1 MNKKIISLVLAL
13 VMVLGTFTSVFAAET
28 TTKKAEAKK
37 AEAGEKVEKVVGKD
51 NKIQYVIDKKLV
63 EGYEDGNYGLD
74 KNIKRSEITRLLVLA
89 NGNEELAK
97 QLQGSMKIYSD
108 VDAKH
113 WANGVISVGTTVP
126 SDANGIAMLA
136 GYPDGSFKPEND
148 VTYAELA
155 KMLVVL
161 VKEDLTADM
170 VKNAKWATS
179 WMTWA
184 AQLGILDD
192 VNVVDSNKAAN
203 RADAFTMVYNA
214 LYAMKEFKR
223 VPANETRG
231 IVSNLTNSKLTLNQD
246 SEKEYT
252 ITGDT
257 VIVDGI
263 NVRKQIVK
271 VNSLNNLDLYKGS
284 LVRILVNDKNE
295 VTHIIELGNPEVLA
309 RTDKENQ
316 LLDTDNHIWEG
327 VADATV
333 ETNYYKNI
341 ESLKDL
347 DQKKV
352 DGAYATVTLNGSK
365 TKADY
370 IKFHKANGNELAN
383 LKVNDKTE
391 IYVANPYNNI
401 MKEVKDINEALSLIG
416 FHNYGK
422 DYKIPNVYAGFD
434 TDDHKSAVKS
444 FDSERSTAKVI
455 VFNVV
460 SKDNDGDRYRVINSS
475 SSKFSSTL
483 EDTDGKLYDRDN
495 VLNKANFPLNYGDL
509 LDVIETRGDVIDRL
523 LDHSDE
529 KAFPVVKVAQIFDN
543 DEIQVE
549 DRFGNETLLYVGDAD
564 IFNAKQYKDL
574 AKGDYLQFTANNKDA
589 RDIEIV
595 SILDDSKDTR
605 DLFDKSGSVL
615 NVVQGIEEGTAV
627 GTVTKVNNDAYPY
640 TVEIKIEEANWDKG
654 LAKTTKVF
662 EVSKE
667 WADALKV
674 GQDVKFKVNFRD
686 NNKNDWAF
694 NFVLNDGK
702 DTSILRKPGTL
713 TIDEYLEKEFL
724 ADIEKLTPANKVTVK
739 NVDEVA
745 AAVEAIDGQLD
756 AQKQFKLLSE
766 NKDHANK
773 LEAVRKAVKEAKAEK
788 AAADKAAAAEKAE
801 ADAKKKLT
809 DEFAEAVKAEY
820 DKVKGVK
827 DVLELKYDAE
837 TKTATVVVLDKEA
850 TFNDVNGTNTMVA
863 LGNVANGANLKYYQ
877 VENQPKQEISEN
889 KKDNRD
895 NLLADLFA
903 ATGADPSKLGNFVG
917 KEVKVT
923 AHLEKGDVK
932 ATDVYTVKIVEGQAK

>member
-13 VMVLGTFTSVFAAET
+13 VMVLGTFTSVFAEAAKADAKKTEE
-28 TTKKAEAKK
+28 TKKTEVKK

-51 NKIQYVIDKKLV
+51 NKIQYIVDKKLV
-63 EGYEDGNYGLD
+63 EGYEDGNLGLD

-161 VKEDLTADM
+161 AKKDLTADM

-214 LYAMKEFKR
+214 LYTMKEFKR

-284 LVRILVNDKNE
+284 LVRILTNDKNE

-309 RTDKENQ
+309 RTDKEGE

-444 FDSERSTAKVI
+444 FNSERSTAKVI

-595 SILDDSKDTR
+595 SILDDTKDTR

-615 NVVQGIEEGTAV
+615 NVVQGIEANTVV
-627 GTVTKVNNDAYPY
+627 GTVTKVNNAAYPY
-640 TVEIKIEEANWDKG
+640 TVEVEIEEANWDAG

-667 WADALKV
+667 NADLLSK
-674 GQDVKFKVNFRD
+674 GQNIKFKVEFKKYDNRDWGYDFRL
-686 NNKNDWAF
+686 NKAGF
-694 NFVLNDGK
+694 PAIKEGKTVLQIYLNDV
-702 DTSILRKPGTL
+702 
-713 TIDEYLEKEFL
+713 
-724 ADIEKLTPANKVTVK
+724 EKLTPENKVTLENYKDVKKELDYIDLTKLSNSDQFKFDNDFKAHADKLK
-739 NVDEVA
+739 NVRTKVNDFIAKQDVVDNEMKKLSDATFKNIDNTKVTPADLKSEVESIIKDA
-745 AAVEAIDGQLD
+745 AKGKVDATKVNVAVT
-756 AQKQFKLLSE
+756 LSAPKTAP
-766 NKDHANK
+766 NY
-773 LEAVRKAVKEAKAEK
+773 
-788 AAADKAAAAEKAE
+788 AAEEKVTITVTLTNS
-801 ADAKKKLT
+801 ADA
-809 DEFAEAVKAEY
+809 
-820 DKVKGVK
+820 
-827 DVLELKYDAE
+827 
-837 TKTATVVVLDKEA
+837 
-850 TFNDVNGTNTMVA
+850 
-863 LGNVANGANLKYYQ
+863 
-877 VENQPKQEISEN
+877 
-889 KKDNRD
+889 
-895 NLLADLFA
+895 
-903 ATGADPSKLGNFVG
+903 NF
-917 KEVKVT
+917 
-923 AHLEKGDVK
+923 K
-932 ATDVYTVKIVEGQAK
+932 ATKDFTGNLAK

>member
-13 VMVLGTFTSVFAAET
+13 VMVLGTFTSVFAET
-28 TTKKAEAKK
+28 AKADAKKTEETKKTEVKK

-51 NKIQYVIDKKLV
+51 NKIQYIVDKKLV
-63 EGYEDGNYGLD
+63 EGYEDGNLGLD

-108 VDAKH
+108 VDVKH

-161 VKEDLTADM
+161 AKKDLTADM

-214 LYAMKEFKR
+214 LYTMKEFKR

-284 LVRILVNDKNE
+284 LVRILTNDKNE

-309 RTDKENQ
+309 RTDKEGE

-444 FDSERSTAKVI
+444 FNSERSTAKVI

-595 SILDDSKDTR
+595 SILDDTKDTR

-615 NVVQGIEEGTAV
+615 NVVQGIEANTVV
-627 GTVTKVNNDAYPY
+627 GTVTKVNNAAYPY
-640 TVEIKIEEANWDKG
+640 TVEVEIEEANWDAG

-667 WADALKV
+667 NADLLSK
-674 GQDVKFKVNFRD
+674 GQNIKFKVEFKKYDNRDWGYDFRL
-686 NNKNDWAF
+686 NKAGF
-694 NFVLNDGK
+694 PAIKEGKTVLQIYLNDV
-702 DTSILRKPGTL
+702 
-713 TIDEYLEKEFL
+713 
-724 ADIEKLTPANKVTVK
+724 EKLTPANKVTAENYKDVQK
-739 NVDEVA
+739 E
-745 AAVEAIDGQLD
+745 LD
-756 AQKQFKLLSE
+756 YIALTKLSNSDQFKFD
-766 NKDHANK
+766 NDYKDHAKK
-773 LEAVRKAVKEAKAEK
+773 LADVKKAVAEKKAEAEKAQAKADLQAKIDEAKAK
-788 AAADKAAAAEKAE
+788 
-801 ADAKKKLT
+801 
-809 DEFAEAVKAEY
+809 
-820 DKVKGVK
+820 VK
-827 DVLELKYDAE
+827 DVKASEDGTEVAKTEKWAKQADIDAINNAI
-837 TKTATVVVLDKEA
+837 TTAEGKLDKTTEE
-850 TFNDVNGTNTMVA
+850 M
-863 LGNVANGANLKYYQ
+863 K
-877 VENQPKQEISEN
+877 
-889 KKDNRD
+889 
-895 NLLADLFA
+895 
-903 ATGADPSKLGNFVG
+903 
-917 KEVKVT
+917 
-923 AHLEKGDVK
+923 
-932 ATDVYTVKIVEGQAK
+932 QAKTTLQTAIDNFAPKAGTKEA

>member
-13 VMVLGTFTSVFAAET
+13 VMVLGTFTSVFAET
-28 TTKKAEAKK
+28 AKADAKKTEETKKTEVKK

-51 NKIQYVIDKKLV
+51 NKIQYIVDKKLV
-63 EGYEDGNYGLD
+63 EGYEDGNLGLD

-108 VDAKH
+108 VDVKH

-161 VKEDLTADM
+161 AKKDLTADM

-214 LYAMKEFKR
+214 LYTMKEFKR

-284 LVRILVNDKNE
+284 LVRILTNDKNE

-309 RTDKENQ
+309 RTDKEGE

-444 FDSERSTAKVI
+444 FNSERSTAKVI

-595 SILDDSKDTR
+595 SILDDTKDTR

-615 NVVQGIEEGTAV
+615 NVVQGIEANTVV
-627 GTVTKVNNDAYPY
+627 GTVTKVNNAAYPY
-640 TVEIKIEEANWDKG
+640 TVEVEIEEANWDAG

-667 WADALKV
+667 NADLLSK
-674 GQDVKFKVNFRD
+674 GQNIKFKVEFKKYDNRDWGYDFRL
-686 NNKNDWAF
+686 NKAGF
-694 NFVLNDGK
+694 PAIKEGKTVLQIYLNDV
-702 DTSILRKPGTL
+702 
-713 TIDEYLEKEFL
+713 
-724 ADIEKLTPANKVTVK
+724 EKLTPANKVTAENYKDVQK
-739 NVDEVA
+739 E
-745 AAVEAIDGQLD
+745 LD
-756 AQKQFKLLSE
+756 YIALTKLSNSDQFKFD
-766 NKDHANK
+766 NDYKDHAKK
-773 LEAVRKAVKEAKAEK
+773 LADVTKKVNEFKAEAEK
-788 AAADKAAAAEKAE
+788 AAAEKAKAEKEAE
-801 ADAKKKLT
+801 ILNSEPKTL
-809 DEFAEAVKAEY
+809 EAAIE
-820 DKVKGVK
+820 KGVLQ
-827 DVLELKYDAE
+827 LEKAGLGEFY
-837 TKTATVVVLDKEA
+837 
-850 TFNDVNGTNTMVA
+850 TNTVKKA
-863 LGNVANGANLKYYQ
+863 KTIEGVNAFVQETLKAH
-877 VENQPKQEISEN
+877 E
-889 KKDNRD
+889 
-895 NLLADLFA
+895 A
-903 ATGADPSKLGNFVG
+903 SK
-917 KEVKVT
+917 
-923 AHLEKGDVK
+923 
-932 ATDVYTVKIVEGQAK
+932 

>member
-13 VMVLGTFTSVFAAET
+13 VMVLGTFTSVFAEAAPKADAKKEEVKKTET
-28 TTKKAEAKK
+28 KK

-51 NKIQYVIDKKLV
+51 NKIQYIIDKKLV
-63 EGYEDGNYGLD
+63 EGYEDGTYGLD

-161 VKEDLTADM
+161 AKKDLTADM

-184 AQLGILDD
+184 ARLGILDD

-214 LYAMKEFKR
+214 LYTMKEFKR

-231 IVSNLTNSKLTLNQD
+231 IVSNLTNTKLTLNQD
-246 SEKEYT
+246 NDKVYT
-252 ITGDT
+252 VTGDT

-263 NVRKQIVK
+263 NARKQIVK

-284 LVRILVNDKNE
+284 LVRILTNDKNE
-295 VTHIIELGNPEVLA
+295 VTHIIELGNPEALA
-309 RTDKENQ
+309 KSENEEKTQ
-316 LLDTDNHIWEG
+316 GNLVKDNNVWNG
-327 VADATV
+327 VADNTV
-333 ETNYYKNI
+333 ETSYYKDI
-341 ESLKDL
+341 KTLKDL
-347 DQKKV
+347 DQKDVK
-352 DGAYATVTLNGSK
+352 GAYAEVKLNSSN
-365 TKADY
+365 TKGDY
-370 IKFHKANGNELAN
+370 ITFKNLAN
-383 LKVNDKTE
+383 KAKDVELKINNKTE
-391 IYVANPYNNI
+391 VYVANPYNNI

-444 FDSERSTAKVI
+444 FNSERSTAKVI

-595 SILDDSKDTR
+595 SILDDTKDTR

-615 NVVQGIEEGTAV
+615 NVVQGIEANTVV
-627 GTVTKVNNDAYPY
+627 GTVTKVNNAAYPY
-640 TVEIKIEEANWDKG
+640 TVEVEIEEANWDAG

-667 WADALKV
+667 NADLLSK
-674 GQDVKFKVNFRD
+674 GQNIKFKVEFKKYDNRDWGYDFRL
-686 NNKNDWAF
+686 NKAGF
-694 NFVLNDGK
+694 PAIKEGKTVLQIYLNDV
-702 DTSILRKPGTL
+702 
-713 TIDEYLEKEFL
+713 
-724 ADIEKLTPANKVTVK
+724 EKLTPANKVTAENYKDVQK
-739 NVDEVA
+739 E
-745 AAVEAIDGQLD
+745 LD
-756 AQKQFKLLSE
+756 YIALTKLSNSDQFKFD
-766 NKDHANK
+766 NDYKAHADK
-773 LEAVRKAVKEAKAEK
+773 LAEVKKAVAEKKAEAEKAQAKADLQAKIDEAKAK
-788 AAADKAAAAEKAE
+788 
-801 ADAKKKLT
+801 
-809 DEFAEAVKAEY
+809 
-820 DKVKGVK
+820 VK
-827 DVLELKYDAE
+827 DVKASEDGTEVAKTEKWAKQADIDAINNAI
-837 TKTATVVVLDKEA
+837 TTAEGKLDKTTEE
-850 TFNDVNGTNTMVA
+850 M
-863 LGNVANGANLKYYQ
+863 K
-877 VENQPKQEISEN
+877 
-889 KKDNRD
+889 
-895 NLLADLFA
+895 
-903 ATGADPSKLGNFVG
+903 
-917 KEVKVT
+917 
-923 AHLEKGDVK
+923 
-932 ATDVYTVKIVEGQAK
+932 QAKTTLQTAIDNFAPKAGTKEA

>member
-13 VMVLGTFTSVFAAET
+13 VMVLGTFTSVFAAEP
-28 TTKKAEAKK
+28 TKKAEAKK

-51 NKIQYVIDKKLV
+51 NKIQYIIDKKLV
-63 EGYEDGNYGLD
+63 EGYEDGTYGLD

-161 VKEDLTADM
+161 AKKDLTADM

-309 RTDKENQ
+309 RTDKEGE

-352 DGAYATVTLNGSK
+352 DRAYATVTLNGSK

-444 FDSERSTAKVI
+444 FNSERSTAKVI

-529 KAFPVVKVAQIFDN
+529 KAFPVVKVVRTFDN

-574 AKGDYLQFTANNKDA
+574 AKGDYLQFLANNKDA

-615 NVVQGIEEGTAV
+615 NVVQGIEDHTVV
-627 GTVTKVNNDAYPY
+627 GTIKWVGEKQ
-640 TVEIKIEEANWDKG
+640 VEIKIESDNWDAG
-654 LAKTTKVF
+654 LNNTTKTYKVDR
-662 EVSKE
+662 EL
-667 WADALKV
+667 ADALKAYV
-674 GQDVKFKVNFRD
+674 GKDVKFKAE
-686 NNKNDWAF
+686 NKNFENDVRAYDF
-694 NFVLNDGK
+694 MLNDGK
-702 DTSILRKPGTL
+702 NVLIAPKANKNL
-713 TIDEYLEKEFL
+713 TELEKAVLKFKE
-724 ADIEKLTPANKVTVK
+724 EKLESEYTDTNYDEAFKKVDATYAEKKAAKEELDKYNEEKVKPAVKATGDLKAQNTVK
-739 NVDEVA
+739 ATKEDVA
-745 AAVEAIDGQLD
+745 KAKKEAED
-756 AQKQFKLLSE
+756 AQKLVDALVDSKL
-766 NKDHANK
+766 KDNLQARIKGFNDK
-773 LEAVRKAVKEAKAEK
+773 IETAEK
-788 AAADKAAAAEKAE
+788 AVALAEKQAAFNKYVADVTAALKNVKVADDTANPNAE
-801 ADAKKKLT
+801 EAAVK
-809 DEFAEAVKAEY
+809 AAVKAELDKITAPEGASY
-820 DKVKGVK
+820 EITSVDTTNNKVKV
-827 DVLELKYDAE
+827 
-837 TKTATVVVLDKEA
+837 
-850 TFNDVNGTNTMVA
+850 
-863 LGNVANGANLKYYQ
+863 
-877 VENQPKQEISEN
+877 
-889 KKDNRD
+889 
-895 NLLADLFA
+895 
-903 ATGADPSKLGNFVG
+903 
-917 KEVKVT
+917 
-923 AHLEKGDVK
+923 DVK
-932 ATDVYTVKIVEGQAK
+932 STVSGLNVSGGNIAEEDYTN

>member
-13 VMVLGTFTSVFAAET
+13 VMVLGTFSSVFAE

-284 LVRILVNDKNE
+284 LVRILTNDKNE
-295 VTHIIELGNPEVLA
+295 VTHIIELGNPKVLA

-316 LLDTDNHIWEG
+316 LLDKDNHIWEG
-327 VADATV
+327 VADATA
-333 ETNYYKNI
+333 ETTNYDFDKA
-341 ESLKDL
+341 SLKEIA
-347 DQKKV
+347 QK
-352 DGAYATVTLNGSK
+352 DINGAYATVKLNSSN

-370 IKFHKANGNELAN
+370 IKFHEANGKVFAD

-416 FHNYGK
+416 FHHYGET
-422 DYKIPNVYAGFD
+422 YKIPNVYAGFD

-455 VFNVV
+455 VFNIV

-615 NVVQGIEEGTAV
+615 KVVQGIEDHTVV
-627 GTVTKVNNDAYPY
+627 GVIKWVGEKQ
-640 TVEIKIEEANWDKG
+640 VEIKIESDNWDAG
-654 LAKTTKVF
+654 LNNTTKTYKVDR
-662 EVSKE
+662 EL
-667 WADALKV
+667 ADALK
-674 GQDVKFKVNFRD
+674 
-686 NNKNDWAF
+686 A
-694 NFVLNDGK
+694 
-702 DTSILRKPGTL
+702 
-713 TIDEYLEKEFL
+713 Y
-724 ADIEKLTPANKVTVK
+724 
-739 NVDEVA
+739 
-745 AAVEAIDGQLD
+745 
-756 AQKQFKLLSE
+756 
-766 NKDHANK
+766 
-773 LEAVRKAVKEAKAEK
+773 
-788 AAADKAAAAEKAE
+788 
-801 ADAKKKLT
+801 
-809 DEFAEAVKAEY
+809 
-820 DKVKGVK
+820 
-827 DVLELKYDAE
+827 
-837 TKTATVVVLDKEA
+837 
-850 TFNDVNGTNTMVA
+850 
-863 LGNVANGANLKYYQ
+863 
-877 VENQPKQEISEN
+877 
-889 KKDNRD
+889 
-895 NLLADLFA
+895 
-903 ATGADPSKLGNFVG
+903 VG
-917 KEVKVT
+917 KEVKFKAENKNYENDVRAYDFMLNDGKNVLIAPKANKNLT
-923 AHLEKGDVK
+923 ELEKVVNAYYESGLLSTDFDKANEDIDKVKDASYNEKKAAKDEIKKYRDEKVVPAQKATPVEFKTKSVDSNEAAIKAAKEEAAKAQKLVDALKDSKGKDDLQARIDAYNKTIKAAEDKLAVAEKQTAYDNYAKAVFAKLANLEVKSSDSKTELEANVK
-932 ATDVYTVKIVEGQAK
+932 AAVEAAIKDVEGKPADAKVVIGDINTADKKVKVKVVSDNLKIDQKEGAEKEITFAVK

>member
-284 LVRILVNDKNE
+284 LVRILTNDKNE

-309 RTDKENQ
+309 RTDKEGE

-401 MKEVKDINEALSLIG
+401 MREVKDINEALSLIG

-444 FDSERSTAKVI
+444 FDSERKTAKVI

-529 KAFPVVKVAQIFDN
+529 KAFPVVRVLRVFDN
-543 DEIQVE
+543 DEIRVE

-595 SILDDSKDTR
+595 SILDDTKETR
-605 DLFDKSGSVL
+605 DLFDESGSLL
-615 NVVQGIEEGTAV
+615 NVVQGIEDHTVV
-627 GTVTKVNNDAYPY
+627 GTIKWVGEKQ
-640 TVEIKIEEANWDKG
+640 VEIKIESDNWDAG
-654 LAKTTKVF
+654 LNNTTKTYQVDR
-662 EVSKE
+662 EL
-667 WADALKV
+667 ADALKAYV
-674 GQDVKFKVNFRD
+674 GKEVKFKAE
-686 NNKNDWAF
+686 NKNYENDVRAYDF
-694 NFVLNDGK
+694 MLNDGK
-702 DTSILRKPGTL
+702 NVLIAPKANKNL
-713 TIDEYLEKEFL
+713 TELEKVVNAYYESGLTAAEFDK
-724 ADIEKLTPANKVTVK
+724 ANEDIDKVKDASYNEKKAAKEEIKKYRDEKVTPAMEATNDFNGKTVTTEAEIKAAKEEAAKAQKLVDALKDSKGKDNLQARIDGLNKKIKAAEENLTASEKQAAYDKYVAAITTALKNVKFENAANADVKVENIKKAVKADLDKVTAPAGASYEIKDVDSTNKVTVK
-739 NVDEVA
+739 
-745 AAVEAIDGQLD
+745 
-756 AQKQFKLLSE
+756 
-766 NKDHANK
+766 
-773 LEAVRKAVKEAKAEK
+773 VKSTESVVTL
-788 AAADKAAAAEKAE
+788 AAD
-801 ADAKKKLT
+801 
-809 DEFAEAVKAEY
+809 V
-820 DKVKGVK
+820 V
-827 DVLELKYDAE
+827 E
-837 TKTATVVVLDKEA
+837 T
-850 TFNDVNGTNTMVA
+850 
-863 LGNVANGANLKYYQ
+863 
-877 VENQPKQEISEN
+877 
-889 KKDNRD
+889 
-895 NLLADLFA
+895 
-903 ATGADPSKLGNFVG
+903 
-917 KEVKVT
+917 VT
-923 AHLEKGDVK
+923 AK
-932 ATDVYTVKIVEGQAK
+932 

>member
-13 VMVLGTFTSVFAAET
+13 VMVLGTFSSVFAET
-28 TTKKAEAKK
+28 AKKAEAKK

-108 VDAKH
+108 VDTKH
-113 WANGVISVGTTVP
+113 WANGVITVGTTVP

-170 VKNAKWATS
+170 VKDAKWASS

-184 AQLGILDD
+184 AELGILDD
-192 VNVVDSNKAAN
+192 VTVADSNKAAN

-214 LYAMKEFKR
+214 LYKMKEFKR

-246 SEKEYT
+246 SDKEYT

-257 VIVDGI
+257 VIVDG
-263 NVRKQIVK
+263 NNTRKQIVK

-284 LVRILVNDKNE
+284 LVRILTNDKNE
-295 VTHIIELGNPEVLA
+295 VTHIIELGNPKVLA
-309 RTDKENQ
+309 RTDEKNQ
-316 LLDTDNHIWEG
+316 LLDKDNHIWEG
-327 VADATV
+327 VADATA
-333 ETNYYKNI
+333 ETTNYDFDKA
-341 ESLKDL
+341 SLKEIA
-347 DQKKV
+347 QK
-352 DGAYATVTLNGSK
+352 DINGAYATVKLNSSN

-370 IKFHKANGNELAN
+370 IKFHNADGKVFAD

-416 FHNYGK
+416 FHHYGETF
-422 DYKIPNVYAGFD
+422 KIPNVYAGFD

-444 FDSERSTAKVI
+444 FDSERSTARVI
-455 VFNVV
+455 VFNIV

-595 SILDDSKDTR
+595 SILDDTKDTR

-615 NVVQGIEEGTAV
+615 NVVQGIEANTVV
-627 GTVTKVNNDAYPY
+627 GTVTKVNNAAYPY
-640 TVEIKIEEANWDKG
+640 TVEVEIEEANWDEG
-654 LAKTTKVF
+654 LARTTKVF

-667 WADALKV
+667 NADLLAK
-674 GQDVKFKVNFRD
+674 GQKIKFKVEFKKYDNRDWGYDFRL
-686 NNKNDWAF
+686 NKAGFPAIKEGKTVLQIYVND
-694 NFVLNDGK
+694 V
-702 DTSILRKPGTL
+702 
-713 TIDEYLEKEFL
+713 
-724 ADIEKLTPANKVTVK
+724 EKLTPVNKVTAENYKDVQK
-739 NVDEVA
+739 E
-745 AAVEAIDGQLD
+745 LD
-756 AQKQFKLLSE
+756 YIALTKLSNSDQFKFD
-766 NKDHANK
+766 NDYKAHAEK
-773 LEAVRKAVKEAKAEK
+773 LADVTKKVNEFKAEAEK
-788 AAADKAAAAEKAE
+788 AAAEKAQAKADLQAKIDE
-801 ADAKKKLT
+801 AKAK
-809 DEFAEAVKAEY
+809 
-820 DKVKGVK
+820 VK
-827 DVLELKYDAE
+827 DVKASEDGTEVAKTEKWAKQADIDAINNAI
-837 TKTATVVVLDKEA
+837 TTAEGELDKTTEEM
-850 TFNDVNGTNTMVA
+850 N
-863 LGNVANGANLKYYQ
+863 
-877 VENQPKQEISEN
+877 
-889 KKDNRD
+889 
-895 NLLADLFA
+895 
-903 ATGADPSKLGNFVG
+903 
-917 KEVKVT
+917 
-923 AHLEKGDVK
+923 
-932 ATDVYTVKIVEGQAK
+932 QAKTTLQTAIDKFAPQAGQKEA

>member
-13 VMVLGTFTSVFAAET
+13 VMVLGTFTSVFAEAAKADAKKEEVKKT
-28 TTKKAEAKK
+28 ETKKAK
-37 AEAGEKVEKVVGKD
+37 AGEKVEKVVGKD
-51 NKIQYVIDKKLV
+51 NKIQYIVDKKLV
-63 EGYEDGNYGLD
+63 EGYEDGNLGLD

-108 VDAKH
+108 VDVKH

-161 VKEDLTADM
+161 AKKDLTADM

-214 LYAMKEFKR
+214 LYTMKEFKR

-284 LVRILVNDKNE
+284 LVRILTNDKNE
-295 VTHIIELGNPEVLA
+295 VTHIIQLGNPEVLA
-309 RTDKENQ
+309 RTDKEGE

-444 FDSERSTAKVI
+444 FNSERSTAKVI

-595 SILDDSKDTR
+595 SILDDTKDTR

-615 NVVQGIEEGTAV
+615 NVVQGIEDHTVV
-627 GTVTKVNNDAYPY
+627 GVIKWVGEDQ
-640 TVEIKIEEANWDKG
+640 VEIKIESDNWDANLNHTTRTYKVDKE
-654 LAKTTKVF
+654 LAK
-662 EVSKE
+662 
-667 WADALKV
+667 ALKAHV
-674 GQDVKFKVNFRD
+674 GKEVKFKAE
-686 NNKNDWAF
+686 NKDFDKAVRAY
-694 NFVLNDGK
+694 NFVLNDGM
-702 DTSILRKPGTL
+702 DTPIVKAADNKKETAIEIVERLAKTGEATA
-713 TIDEYLEKEFL
+713 TEKGKVDT
-724 ADIEKLTPANKVTVK
+724 DISNETSVSKSNALQNR
-739 NVDEVA
+739 
-745 AAVEAIDGQLD
+745 LD
-756 AQKQFKLLSE
+756 AALKL
-766 NKDHANK
+766 N
-773 LEAVRKAVKEAKAEK
+773 AEK
-788 AAADKAAAAEKAE
+788 AVENYVAKALNADFKSTLLPAEETKATTAIGFAPAAEQAALTAKVNNAKDVR
-801 ADAKKKLT
+801 ADYDAV
-809 DEFAEAVKAEY
+809 VKATIANVPNG
-820 DKVKGVK
+820 DLTPGQVQTNLKTAINPTVATKGTVK
-827 DVLELKYDAE
+827 DVELTNLPKDNAKYAAGAELKA
-837 TKTATVVVLDKEA
+837 
-850 TFNDVNGTNTMVA
+850 
-863 LGNVANGANLKYYQ
+863 
-877 VENQPKQEISEN
+877 
-889 KKDNRD
+889 
-895 NLLADLFA
+895 
-903 ATGADPSKLGNFVG
+903 
-917 KEVKVT
+917 KVT
-923 AHLEKGDVK
+923 FEKGDAK
-932 ATDVYTVKIVEGQAK
+932 MAANITATLA

>member
-13 VMVLGTFTSVFAAET
+13 VMVLGTFTSVFAET
-28 TTKKAEAKK
+28 AKGATAKKEEVKKTETKK

-63 EGYEDGNYGLD
+63 EGYEDGNLGLD

-108 VDAKH
+108 VDVKH

-161 VKEDLTADM
+161 AKKDLTADM

-214 LYAMKEFKR
+214 LYTMKEFKR

-284 LVRILVNDKNE
+284 LVRILTNDKNE

-309 RTDKENQ
+309 RTDKEGE

-401 MKEVKDINEALSLIG
+401 MREVKDINEALSLIG

-444 FDSERSTAKVI
+444 FNSERSTAKVI

-595 SILDDSKDTR
+595 SILDDTKDTR

-615 NVVQGIEEGTAV
+615 NVVQGIEANTVV
-627 GTVTKVNNDAYPY
+627 GTVTKVNNAAYPY
-640 TVEIKIEEANWDKG
+640 TVEVEIEEANWDAG

-667 WADALKV
+667 NADLLSK
-674 GQDVKFKVNFRD
+674 GQNIKFKVEFKKYDNRDWGYDFRL
-686 NNKNDWAF
+686 NKAGF
-694 NFVLNDGK
+694 PAITEGKTVLQIYLNDV
-702 DTSILRKPGTL
+702 
-713 TIDEYLEKEFL
+713 
-724 ADIEKLTPANKVTVK
+724 EKLTPENKVTLENYKDVKKELDYIDLTKLSNSDQFKFDNDFKAHADKLK
-739 NVDEVA
+739 NVRTKVNDFIAKQDVVDNEMKKLSDATFKNIDNTKVTPADLKSEVESIIKDA
-745 AAVEAIDGQLD
+745 AKGKVDATKVNVAVT
-756 AQKQFKLLSE
+756 LSAPKTAP
-766 NKDHANK
+766 NY
-773 LEAVRKAVKEAKAEK
+773 
-788 AAADKAAAAEKAE
+788 AAEEKVTITVTLTNS
-801 ADAKKKLT
+801 ADA
-809 DEFAEAVKAEY
+809 
-820 DKVKGVK
+820 
-827 DVLELKYDAE
+827 
-837 TKTATVVVLDKEA
+837 
-850 TFNDVNGTNTMVA
+850 
-863 LGNVANGANLKYYQ
+863 
-877 VENQPKQEISEN
+877 
-889 KKDNRD
+889 
-895 NLLADLFA
+895 
-903 ATGADPSKLGNFVG
+903 NF
-917 KEVKVT
+917 
-923 AHLEKGDVK
+923 K
-932 ATDVYTVKIVEGQAK
+932 ATKDFTGNLAK

>member
-13 VMVLGTFTSVFAAET
+13 VMVLGTFTSVFAET
-28 TTKKAEAKK
+28 AKADAKKTEETKKTEVKK

-51 NKIQYVIDKKLV
+51 NKIQYIVDKKLV
-63 EGYEDGNYGLD
+63 EGYEDGNLGLD

-108 VDAKH
+108 VDVKH

-161 VKEDLTADM
+161 AKKDLTADM

-214 LYAMKEFKR
+214 LYTMKEFKR

-284 LVRILVNDKNE
+284 LVRILTNDKNE

-309 RTDKENQ
+309 RTDKEGE

-444 FDSERSTAKVI
+444 FNSERSTAKVI

-543 DEIQVE
+543 DKIQVE

-595 SILDDSKDTR
+595 SILDDTKDTR

-615 NVVQGIEEGTAV
+615 NVVQGIEANTVV
-627 GTVTKVNNDAYPY
+627 GTVTKVNNAAYPY
-640 TVEIKIEEANWDKG
+640 TVEVEIEEANWDAG

-667 WADALKV
+667 NADLLSK
-674 GQDVKFKVNFRD
+674 GQNIKFKVEFKKYDNRDWGYDFRL
-686 NNKNDWAF
+686 NKAGF
-694 NFVLNDGK
+694 PAIKEGKTVLQIYLNDV
-702 DTSILRKPGTL
+702 
-713 TIDEYLEKEFL
+713 
-724 ADIEKLTPANKVTVK
+724 EKLTPENKVTLENYKDVKKELDYIDLTKLSNSDQFKFDNDFKAHADKLK
-739 NVDEVA
+739 NVRIKVNDFIAKQDVVDNEMKKLSDATFKNIDNTKVTPADLKSEVESIIKDA
-745 AAVEAIDGQLD
+745 AKGKVDATKVNVAVT
-756 AQKQFKLLSE
+756 LSAPKTAP
-766 NKDHANK
+766 NY
-773 LEAVRKAVKEAKAEK
+773 
-788 AAADKAAAAEKAE
+788 AAEEKVTITVTLTNS
-801 ADAKKKLT
+801 ADA
-809 DEFAEAVKAEY
+809 
-820 DKVKGVK
+820 
-827 DVLELKYDAE
+827 
-837 TKTATVVVLDKEA
+837 
-850 TFNDVNGTNTMVA
+850 
-863 LGNVANGANLKYYQ
+863 
-877 VENQPKQEISEN
+877 
-889 KKDNRD
+889 
-895 NLLADLFA
+895 
-903 ATGADPSKLGNFVG
+903 NF
-917 KEVKVT
+917 
-923 AHLEKGDVK
+923 K
-932 ATDVYTVKIVEGQAK
+932 ATKDFTGNLAK